1 MKENIIFDYSRIP
14 EGTKFNT
21 RLMVNL
27 TADTNTKEIGKPLN
41 ITVVLDRSG
50 SMHGDPLHYVK
61 MATKVLANQLNPD
74 DRFSLTMYDSSVDTL
89 IKPTLIKDIRSLDAV
104 IDTIEAGGMTFL
116 SGGYEKGCH
125 DAKEYVSKDTITRVM
140 LLTDGLANEGI
151 TNPDQLAQLASN
163 QKKNGITTST
173 IGVGEGYDEFL
184 LGKMAEYG
192 GGSTYFIEDPDNAPS
207 VFKEELGYLKSMAAS
222 QVSLT
227 FKPKEQGLTFEQLNT
242 YKKNT
247 DESYSLG
254 DFFSG
259 QSKSILFE
267 MALPPMPLG
276 ENTYIGDVEIT
287 YRSTTGDEITDES
300 ISMPITIDVVSEKI
314 FQNEVPNK
322 DVTLEAAF
330 LLVARAKAKS
340 ITLADKGKYDD
351 AAEILD
357 NYASLISNLC
367 LDNEQL
373 NNEVADLRSRAQ
385 NMRQFK
391 DDFYTVREKKRMFYE
406 SDKMA
411 KSEMISYQKMKERR
425 KD

>member
-1 MKENIIFDYSRIP
+1 MKENIIFDFNRIP

-27 TADTNTKEIGKPLN
+27 TADTNTKEVGKPLN
-41 ITVVLDRSG
+41 VAVVLDRSG
-50 SMHGDPLHYVK
+50 SMNGEPLHYVK

-74 DRFSLTMYDSSVDTL
+74 DRFSLTMYDSSIDTL
-89 IKPTLIKDIRSLDAV
+89 IKPTLMQDIRSLDAV
-104 IDTIEAGGMTFL
+104 IDTIDAGGMTFL
-116 SGGYEKGCH
+116 SGGYEKGCQ

-184 LGKMAEYG
+184 LGRMAEYG

-242 YKKNT
+242 YKKNK

-276 ENTYIGDVEIT
+276 KNTYIGDVEIT
-287 YRSTTGDEITDES
+287 YRSTTGNEITDES
-300 ISMPITIDVVSEKI
+300 ISMPIKIDVVPEKI

-357 NYASLISNLC
+357 NYASLISNLN

-411 KSEMISYQKMKERR
+411 KSEMISYQKMKGRR

>member
-1 MKENIIFDYSRIP
+1 MKNSSAFDYRRIP
-14 EGTKFNT
+14 EGVKFNT
-21 RLMVNL
+21 RLMVSL

-41 ITVVLDRSG
+41 VAVVLDRSG
-50 SMHGDPLHYVK
+50 SMNGEPLHYVK

-74 DRFSLTMYDSSVDTL
+74 DRFSLTMYDSSVDIL
-89 IKPTLIKDIRSLDAV
+89 IKPTLMKDIRSLDAV
-104 IDTIEAGGMTFL
+104 IDTIKSGGMTFL
-116 SGGYEKGCH
+116 SGGYEKGCQ
-125 DAKEYVSKDTITRVM
+125 DAKEYVSKDTITRAM

-151 TNPDQLAQLASN
+151 TNPDQLAQLATN
-163 QKKNGITTST
+163 QKNNGITTST
-173 IGVGEGYDEFL
+173 IGVGDGYDEFL
-184 LGKMAEYG
+184 LGRMAEYG

-330 LLVARAKAKS
+330 LLVARAKAES
-340 ITLADKGKYDD
+340 ITLADNGKYDD

-357 NYASLISNLC
+357 NYASLISNLN

-373 NNEVADLRSRAQ
+373 NNEVSDLRSRAQ
-385 NMRQFK
+385 NMRQFR

-411 KSEMISYQKMKERR
+411 KSEMISYQKMKGRR

>member
-1 MKENIIFDYSRIP
+1 MKEKIIFDFNRIP
-14 EGTKFNT
+14 EETKFNT

-27 TADTNTKEIGKPLN
+27 TADTNTKEVGKPLN
-41 ITVVLDRSG
+41 VAVVLDRSG
-50 SMHGDPLHYVK
+50 SMNGEPLHYVK

-74 DRFSLTMYDSSVDTL
+74 DRFSLTMYDSSIDTL
-89 IKPTLIKDIRSLDAV
+89 IKPTLMQDIRSLDAV
-104 IDTIEAGGMTFL
+104 IDTIDAGGMTCL
-116 SGGYEKGCH
+116 SGGYEKGCQ

-151 TNPDQLAQLASN
+151 TKPDHLAQLASN

-173 IGVGEGYDEFL
+173 IGVGGGYDEFL
-184 LGKMAEYG
+184 LGRMAEYG

-227 FKPKEQGLTFEQLNT
+227 FRPKEQGLTFEQLNT

-322 DVTLEAAF
+322 DVTLEAAL

-340 ITLADKGKYDD
+340 ITLADNGKYDD

-357 NYASLISNLC
+357 NYASLISNLN
-367 LDNEQL
+367 LENEQL
-373 NNEVADLRSRAQ
+373 NNEVSDLRSRAQ

-411 KSEMISYQKMKERR
+411 KSEMISYQKMKGRR

>member
-1 MKENIIFDYSRIP
+1 MKENIIFDFNRIP

-27 TADTNTKEIGKPLN
+27 TADTNTKEVGKPLN
-41 ITVVLDRSG
+41 VAVVLDRSG
-50 SMHGDPLHYVK
+50 SMNGEPLHYVK

-74 DRFSLTMYDSSVDTL
+74 DRFSLTMYDSSIDTL
-89 IKPTLIKDIRSLDAV
+89 IKPTLMQDIRSLDAV
-104 IDTIEAGGMTFL
+104 IDTIDAGGMTFL
-116 SGGYEKGCH
+116 SGGYEKGCQ

-184 LGKMAEYG
+184 LGRMAEYG

-340 ITLADKGKYDD
+340 ITLADNGKYDD

-357 NYASLISNLC
+357 NYASLISNLN

-411 KSEMISYQKMKERR
+411 KSEMISYQKMKGRR

>member
-1 MKENIIFDYSRIP
+1 MKNSSAFDYGRIP
-14 EGTKFNT
+14 EGVKFNT
-21 RLMVNL
+21 RLMVGL

-41 ITVVLDRSG
+41 VAVVLDRSG
-50 SMHGDPLHYVK
+50 SMNGEPLHYVK

-74 DRFSLTMYDSSVDTL
+74 DRFSLTMYDSSIDTL
-89 IKPTLIKDIRSLDAV
+89 IKPTLMQDIRSLDAV

-116 SGGYEKGCH
+116 SGGYEKGCQ

-151 TNPDQLAQLASN
+151 TNPEQLAQLASI

-184 LGKMAEYG
+184 LGRMAEYG

-247 DESYSLG
+247 NESYSLG

-267 MALPPMPLG
+267 MGLPPMPLG
-276 ENTYIGDVEIT
+276 ENTHIGDVEIT

-330 LLVARAKAKS
+330 LLVARAKAES
-340 ITLADKGKYDD
+340 ISLADNGKYDD

-357 NYASLISNLC
+357 NYASLISNLN
-367 LDNEQL
+367 LENEQL
-373 NNEVADLRSRAQ
+373 NNEVSDLRSRAQ
-385 NMRQFK
+385 NMRQFR

-411 KSEMISYQKMKERR
+411 KSEMISYQKMKGRR

>member
-1 MKENIIFDYSRIP
+1 MKNSSAFDYMRIP
-14 EGTKFNT
+14 EGVKFNT
-21 RLMVNL
+21 RLMVSL

-41 ITVVLDRSG
+41 VAVVLDRSG
-50 SMHGDPLHYVK
+50 SMHGEPLHYVK

-74 DRFSLTMYDSSVDTL
+74 DRFSLTMYDSSIDTL
-89 IKPTLIKDIRSLDAV
+89 IKPTLMKDIRSLDAV
-104 IDTIEAGGMTFL
+104 IDTIKSGGMTFL

-184 LGKMAEYG
+184 LGRMAEYG

-242 YKKNT
+242 YKKNK

-276 ENTYIGDVEIT
+276 ENTHIGDVEIT

-330 LLVARAKAKS
+330 LLVARAKAES
-340 ITLADKGKYDD
+340 ISLADNGKYDD
-351 AAEILD
+351 AAEILY
-357 NYASLISNLC
+357 NYASLISNLN

-373 NNEVADLRSRAQ
+373 NTEVADLRSRAQ

-411 KSEMISYQKMKERR
+411 KSEMISYQKMKGRR

>member
-1 MKENIIFDYSRIP
+1 MKEKIIFDFNRIP
-14 EGTKFNT
+14 EETKFNT

-27 TADTNTKEIGKPLN
+27 TADTNTKEVGKPLN
-41 ITVVLDRSG
+41 VAVVLDRSG
-50 SMHGDPLHYVK
+50 SMNGEPLHYVK

-74 DRFSLTMYDSSVDTL
+74 DRFSLTMYDSSIDTL
-89 IKPTLIKDIRSLDAV
+89 IKPTLMQDIRSLDAV
-104 IDTIEAGGMTFL
+104 IDTIDAGGMTFL
-116 SGGYEKGCH
+116 SGGYEKGCQ

-184 LGKMAEYG
+184 LGRMAEYG

-227 FKPKEQGLTFEQLNT
+227 FRPKEQGLTFEQLNT

-300 ISMPITIDVVSEKI
+300 ISMPITIDVVPEKI

-322 DVTLEAAF
+322 DVTLEAAL

-340 ITLADKGKYDD
+340 ITLADNGKYDD
-351 AAEILD
+351 AAEILY
-357 NYASLISNLC
+357 NYASLISNLN

-411 KSEMISYQKMKERR
+411 KSEMISYQKMKGRR

>member
-1 MKENIIFDYSRIP
+1 MKENIIFDFNRIP

-27 TADTNTKEIGKPLN
+27 TADTNTKEVGKPLN
-41 ITVVLDRSG
+41 VAVVLDRSG
-50 SMHGDPLHYVK
+50 SMNGEPLHYVK

-89 IKPTLIKDIRSLDAV
+89 IKPTLMKDIRSLDAV
-104 IDTIEAGGMTFL
+104 IDTIKSGGMTFL

-184 LGKMAEYG
+184 LGRMAEYG

-276 ENTYIGDVEIT
+276 ENTHIGDVEIT

-340 ITLADKGKYDD
+340 ITLADNGKYDD

-357 NYASLISNLC
+357 NYASLISNLN

-373 NNEVADLRSRAQ
+373 NNEVTDLRSRAQ

-411 KSEMISYQKMKERR
+411 KSEMISYQKMKGRR

>member
-1 MKENIIFDYSRIP
+1 M
-14 EGTKFNT
+14 
-21 RLMVNL
+21 L
-27 TADTNTKEIGKPLN
+27 GK
-41 ITVVLDRSG
+41 G
-50 SMHGDPLHYVK
+50 SM
-61 MATKVLANQLNPD
+61 A
-74 DRFSLTMYDSSVDTL
+74 
-89 IKPTLIKDIRSLDAV
+89 
-104 IDTIEAGGMTFL
+104 
-116 SGGYEKGCH
+116 EKGYH

-151 TNPDQLAQLASN
+151 TNPDQLAQLAFN
-163 QKKNGITTST
+163 QKKNGVTTST

-184 LGKMAEYG
+184 LGRMAEYG

-242 YKKNT
+242 YKKN
-247 DESYSLG
+247 
-254 DFFSG
+254 
-259 QSKSILFE
+259 
-267 MALPPMPLG
+267 
-276 ENTYIGDVEIT
+276 
-287 YRSTTGDEITDES
+287 RDES

-340 ITLADKGKYDD
+340 ITLADNGKYDD

-357 NYASLISNLC
+357 NYASLISNLN

-391 DDFYTVREKKRMFYE
+391 EDFYTVREKKRMFYE

-411 KSEMISYQKMKERR
+411 KSEMISDQKMKGRR
-425 KD
+425 KDKSDFDY

>member
-1 MKENIIFDYSRIP
+1 MKEKIIFDFNRIP
-14 EGTKFNT
+14 EETKFNT

-27 TADTNTKEIGKPLN
+27 TADTNTKEVGKPLN
-41 ITVVLDRSG
+41 VAVVLDRSG
-50 SMHGDPLHYVK
+50 SMNGEPLHYVK

-74 DRFSLTMYDSSVDTL
+74 DRFSLTMYDSSIDTL
-89 IKPTLIKDIRSLDAV
+89 IKPTLMQDIRSLDAV

-116 SGGYEKGCH
+116 SGGYEKGCQ

-184 LGKMAEYG
+184 LGRMAEYG

-276 ENTYIGDVEIT
+276 ENTHIGDVEIT

-300 ISMPITIDVVSEKI
+300 ISMPIKIDVVPEKI

-330 LLVARAKAKS
+330 LLVARAKAES
-340 ITLADKGKYDD
+340 ITLADNGKYDD

-357 NYASLISNLC
+357 NYASLISNLN
-367 LDNEQL
+367 LENEQL
-373 NNEVADLRSRAQ
+373 NNEVSDLRSRAQ

-411 KSEMISYQKMKERR
+411 KSEMISYQKMKGRR

>member
-1 MKENIIFDYSRIP
+1 MKNNYAFDYGRIP
-14 EGTKFNT
+14 EGVNFNT
-21 RLMVNL
+21 RLMVKL
-27 TADTNTKEIGKPLN
+27 TADTNTKEVGKPLN
-41 ITVVLDRSG
+41 IAVVLDRSG
-50 SMHGDPLHYVK
+50 SMQGEPLHYVK

-74 DRFSLTMYDSSVDTL
+74 DRFSLTMYDSSIDTL
-89 IKPTLIKDIRSLDAV
+89 IKPTLIRDMRSLDSV
-104 IDTIEAGGMTFL
+104 IDTIVAGGMTCL
-116 SGGYEKGCH
+116 SGGYEKGCY

-151 TNPDQLAQLASN
+151 TDPDQLAQLASI

-184 LGKMAEYG
+184 LGRMAEYG

-222 QVSLT
+222 QLLLT
-227 FKPKEQGLTFEQLNT
+227 FKPKEKGLKFEQLNT

-247 DESYSLG
+247 DESYLLG

-267 MALPPMPLG
+267 VALPPMTLG
-276 ENTYIGDVEIT
+276 ENICIGAVEIKYSNT
-287 YRSTTGDEITDES
+287 AGDEITDES
-300 ISMPITIDVVSEKI
+300 ISMPITIDVVPEKI
-314 FQNEVPNK
+314 FHNEVPNK

-330 LLVARAKAKS
+330 LLVARAKAES
-340 ITLADKGKYDD
+340 ISLADNRKYDD
-351 AAEILD
+351 AAELLD
-357 NYASLISNLC
+357 NYASLISNLN
-367 LDNEQL
+367 LDNDQL
-373 NNEVADLRSRAQ
+373 KDEVSDLRYRAQ

-391 DDFYTVREKKRMFYE
+391 DDFYTAKENKRMFYE

-411 KSEMISYQKMKERR
+411 KSEMISYERMKTRR
-425 KD
+425 KR